1 LKILIQRILLS
12 RRVFYISLGI
22 ITGFALAVACIWL
35 IWEFSLDETY
45 IKVNSDNPTEKFDFE
60 GFDITNRP
68 TLGDP
73 GAVVTVVEL
82 TDYECPFC
90 KRYNQ
95 DVLPRILAEYG
106 DRIRYVAVN
115 FPLIHIHP
123 SAFSA
128 SMACEC
134 AHQQERFWQYRREL
148 FASGNGLKLD
158 NLLFIANQIGLDMMK
173 FQTCLESSDIKS
185 IVERDI
191 LIAESLG
198 VTGTPTFFINDK
210 LLVGSRPFG
219 SFKVLIDSELESYGN

>member
-1 LKILIQRILLS
+1 LS
-12 RRVFYISLGI
+12 RKVFYISFGI
-22 ITGFALAVACIWL
+22 IIGFALAVACIWL
-35 IWEFSLDETY
+35 IWEFSLEQTY

-73 GAVVTVVEL
+73 DAVVTVVEL

-106 DRIRYVAVN
+106 DRIRYVVVN

-134 AHQQERFWQYRREL
+134 AHQQESFWKYRREL
-148 FASGNGLKLD
+148 FASENGLKLE
-158 NLLFIANQIGLDMMK
+158 NLLFIADQIGLDMIK
-173 FQTCLESSDIKS
+173 FQTCLESSDIRS

-198 VTGTPTFFINDK
+198 VTGTPTFFVNDK

-219 SFKVLIDSELESYGN
+219 SFKVLIDSELESYEN

>member
-1 LKILIQRILLS
+1 M
-12 RRVFYISLGI
+12 
-22 ITGFALAVACIWL
+22 AVACIWL
-35 IWEFSLDETY
+35 IWEFSLEQTY

-73 GAVVTVVEL
+73 DAVVTVVEL

-123 SAFSA
+123 LAFSA

-134 AHQQERFWQYRREL
+134 AHQQESFWKYRREL
-148 FASGNGLKLD
+148 FASENGLKLD
-158 NLLFIANQIGLDMMK
+158 NLLFIADQIGLDMIK
-173 FQTCLESSDIKS
+173 FQTCIESSDIRS

-191 LIAESLG
+191 LIAESFG

>member
-1 LKILIQRILLS
+1 MS
-12 RRVFYISLGI
+12 RKVFYISFGI
-22 ITGFALAVACIWL
+22 IIGFALAVACIWL
-35 IWEFSLDETY
+35 IWEFSLEQTY

-73 GAVVTVVEL
+73 DAVVTVVEL

-134 AHQQERFWQYRREL
+134 AHQQESFWQYRREL
-148 FASGNGLKLD
+148 FASENGLKLD
-158 NLLFIANQIGLDMMK
+158 NLLFIANQIGLDIMK
-173 FQTCLESSDIKS
+173 FQTCLESGEIKS
-185 IVERDI
+185 IVEKDI

>member
-1 LKILIQRILLS
+1 MS
-12 RRVFYISLGI
+12 RKVFYISFGI
-22 ITGFALAVACIWL
+22 IIGFALAVACIWL
-35 IWEFSLDETY
+35 IWEFSLEQTY

-73 GAVVTVVEL
+73 DAVVTVVEL
-82 TDYECPFC
+82 TDYESPFC

-134 AHQQERFWQYRREL
+134 AHQQESFWKYRREL
-148 FASGNGLKLD
+148 FASENGLKLE
-158 NLLFIANQIGLDMMK
+158 NLLFIADQIGLDMIK
-173 FQTCLESSDIKS
+173 FQTCLESSDIRS

-198 VTGTPTFFINDK
+198 VTGTPTFFVNDK

-219 SFKVLIDSELESYGN
+219 SFKVLIDSELESYEN

>member
-1 LKILIQRILLS
+1 M
-12 RRVFYISLGI
+12 
-22 ITGFALAVACIWL
+22 AVACIWL
-35 IWEFSLDETY
+35 IWEFSLEQTY

-73 GAVVTVVEL
+73 DAVVTVVEL

-134 AHQQERFWQYRREL
+134 AHQQESFWKYRREL
-148 FASGNGLKLD
+148 FASENGLKLE
-158 NLLFIANQIGLDMMK
+158 NLLFIADQIGLDMIK
-173 FQTCLESSDIKS
+173 FQTCLESSDIRS

-198 VTGTPTFFINDK
+198 VTGTPTFFVNDK

-219 SFKVLIDSELESYGN
+219 SFKVLIDSELESYEN

>member
-1 LKILIQRILLS
+1 M
-12 RRVFYISLGI
+12 
-22 ITGFALAVACIWL
+22 AVACIWL
-35 IWEFSLDETY
+35 IWEFSLEQSY

-60 GFDITNRP
+60 RFDITNRP

-73 GAVVTVVEL
+73 DAIVTVVEL

-123 SAFSA
+123 LALSA

-134 AHQQERFWQYRREL
+134 AHQQESFWKYRREL
-148 FASGNGLKLD
+148 FASENGLKLD
-158 NLLFIANQIGLDMMK
+158 NLLFIADQIGLDMIK
-173 FQTCLESSDIKS
+173 FQTCIESSDIRS
-185 IVERDI
+185 IVERDLS
-191 LIAESLG
+191 LIH
-198 VTGTPTFFINDK
+198 I
-210 LLVGSRPFG
+210 
-219 SFKVLIDSELESYGN
+219 

>member
-1 LKILIQRILLS
+1 MS
-12 RRVFYISLGI
+12 RKVFYISFGI
-22 ITGFALAVACIWL
+22 IIGFALAVACIWL
-35 IWEFSLDETY
+35 IWEFSLEQTY

-73 GAVVTVVEL
+73 DAVVTVVEL

-134 AHQQERFWQYRREL
+134 AHQQESFWKYRREL
-148 FASGNGLKLD
+148 FASENGLKLE
-158 NLLFIANQIGLDMMK
+158 NLLFIADQIGLDMIK
-173 FQTCLESSDIKS
+173 FQTCLESSDIRS

-198 VTGTPTFFINDK
+198 VTGTPTFFVNDK

-219 SFKVLIDSELESYGN
+219 SFKVLIDSELESYEN

>member
-1 LKILIQRILLS
+1 MKILIQRILLS

-158 NLLFIANQIGLDMMK
+158 NLLFIANQIGLDMLK